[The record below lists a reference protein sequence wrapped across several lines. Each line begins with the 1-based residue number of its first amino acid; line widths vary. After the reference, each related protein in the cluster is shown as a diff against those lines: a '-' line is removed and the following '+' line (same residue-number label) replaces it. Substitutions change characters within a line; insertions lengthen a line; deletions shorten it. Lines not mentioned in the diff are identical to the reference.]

1 MYLYCGNN
9 PVVRADDEGDFWNIV
24 VGAVVGAVV
33 GGITAALNGDDVLA
47 GIGIG
52 AATGAISGATLGIG
66 LAVATIGT
74 TAATVGGMVIATE
87 GGGIASAVGEYT
99 RQVVNHEETD
109 WAAIGREALIGGACG
124 LLGFGIGKALGL
136 SKPVYKSNG
145 KLDILR
151 TMAEGAKTQ
160 THTDRILSLPFSAT
174 VVGPAQLTASKIG
187 GWVAEPW

>member
-1 MYLYCGNN
+1 MEHRRWRCCGSGC
-9 PVVRADDEGDFWNIV
+9 RWNYRCPQW
-24 VGAVVGAVV
+24 GRRF
-33 GGITAALNGDDVLA
+33 GGYWDWRCDGGNIRGNFV
-47 GIGIG
+47 
-52 AATGAISGATLGIG
+52 
-66 LAVATIGT
+66 AVATIGT
-74 TAATVGGMVIATE
+74 TAATVGGMVIATA
-87 GGGIASAVGEYT
+87 GGGIASAAGEYT
-99 RQVVNHEETD
+99 RQVVNHEEINKG
-109 WAAIGREALIGGACG
+109 AIWREALIGGACG

-136 SKPVYKSNG
+136 SKPIYKRNG

>member
-1 MYLYCGNN
+1 M
-9 PVVRADDEGDFWNIV
+9 
-24 VGAVVGAVV
+24 
-33 GGITAALNGDDVLA
+33 
-47 GIGIG
+47 
-52 AATGAISGATLGIG
+52 
-66 LAVATIGT
+66 AVATIGT
-74 TAATVGGMVIATE
+74 TAATVGGMVIATA
-87 GGGIASAVGEYT
+87 GGGIASAAGEYT
-99 RQVVNHEETD
+99 RQVVNHEEINKG
-109 WAAIGREALIGGACG
+109 AIWREALIGGACG

-136 SKPVYKSNG
+136 SKPIYKRNG